1 MLLEGIAL
9 PLSDR
14 EELAQQTDPEYL
26 DRMALIQSAMSQV
39 QPESPPVPPAWTDAY
54 DAELRDLIDSVPME

>member
-1 MLLEGIAL
+1 MLEGIAI
-9 PLSDR
+9 PLNERSL
-14 EELAQQTDPEYL
+14 LAQETDPEYL

-54 DAELRDLIDSVPME
+54 DAASRPD

>member
-1 MLLEGIAL
+1 MLEGIAL
-9 PLSDR
+9 PLNERSM
-14 EELAQQTDPEYL
+14 LAQEPDPEYL

>member
-14 EELAQQTDPEYL
+14 EELARDTDPEYL
-26 DRMALIQSAMSQV
+26 DRMALIQSAMAQT
-39 QPESPPVPPAWTDAY
+39 QPAAPPVPPAWTDAY
-54 DAELRDLIDSVPME
+54 DSELRDLIESVPME

>member
-1 MLLEGIAL
+1 MLEGIAL
-9 PLSDR
+9 PLNERSL
-14 EELAQQTDPEYL
+14 LAQEPDPEYL

-39 QPESPPVPPAWTDAY
+39 QPDSPPVPPAWTDAY

>member
-1 MLLEGIAL
+1 MLEGIAI
-9 PLSDR
+9 PLNERSM
-14 EELAQQTDPEYL
+14 LAQEPDPEYL

>member
-1 MLLEGIAL
+1 MLEGIAI
-9 PLSDR
+9 PLNERSM
-14 EELAQQTDPEYL
+14 LAQEPDPEYL

-54 DAELRDLIDSVPME
+54 DAELRDLIESVPME

>member
-1 MLLEGIAL
+1 MLEGIAI
-9 PLSDR
+9 PLNERSL
-14 EELAQQTDPEYL
+14 LAQETDPEYL

-39 QPESPPVPPAWTDAY
+39 QPDAPPVPPAWTDAY

>member
-14 EELAQQTDPEYL
+14 EELARETDPEYL
-26 DRMALIQSAMSQV
+26 DRMALIQNAMAQV
-39 QPESPPVPPAWTDAY
+39 QAETPPVPPAWTDAY
-54 DAELRDLIDSVPME
+54 DAELRDLIESVPME

>member
-1 MLLEGIAL
+1 MLEGIAI
-9 PLSDR
+9 PLNERSM
-14 EELAQQTDPEYL
+14 LAQEPDPEYL

-39 QPESPPVPPAWTDAY
+39 QPDSPPVPPAWTDAY

>member
-1 MLLEGIAL
+1 MLDDVFL
-9 PLSDR
+9 PAHEHMR
-14 EELAQQTDPEYL
+14 LAQETDPAYL

-54 DAELRDLIDSVPME
+54 DSELRDLIESVPME

>member
-1 MLLEGIAL
+1 MLEGYAL

-14 EELAQQTDPEYL
+14 EALAQQTDPKYL
-26 DRMALIQSAMSQV
+26 DRMALIQNAMSQV
-39 QPESPPVPPAWTDAY
+39 QPASPPVPPAWTDAY

>member
-1 MLLEGIAL
+1 MLEGIAL
-9 PLSDR
+9 PLNERSL
-14 EELAQQTDPEYL
+14 LAQETDPEYL

-39 QPESPPVPPAWTDAY
+39 QPDAPPVPPAWTDAY

>member
-1 MLLEGIAL
+1 MLDDTFL
-9 PLSDR
+9 PAHAHAM
-14 EELAQQTDPEYL
+14 LAQERDPEYL
-26 DRMALIQSAMSQV
+26 DRMALIQSAMSSV

>member
-1 MLLEGIAL
+1 MLEGIAL
-9 PLSDR
+9 PLSER
-14 EELAQQTDPEYL
+14 SLLAQETDPEYL

-39 QPESPPVPPAWTDAY
+39 QPDAPPVPPAWTDAY